1 MSTTTTSTT
10 TTPTATVTSVTQS
23 WIKTHERLLCLAL
36 VLAFGCFGV
45 SKYYDHEATVK
56 SAQATA
62 AAQVSAA
69 DHTNN
74 LALASQAQQIAQ
86 QYAVLVQTLSAQNA
100 SLNAAMAQR
109 AVTQKAQVVTDSKL
123 SLLEMAGRWNL
134 LIPTVEPS
142 TPLTGGLSLTE
153 AQAHDTLAYMEQV
166 PILQGNLADE
176 TQIAQ
181 NYQAEVQKSDLLNAD
196 LNAQVTGLQK
206 ENTDLVA
213 KDKAD
218 VKACKAQERKS
229 KMTWIKRALA
239 IGFGLG
245 LYAGAHGV

>member
-1 MSTTTTSTT
+1 MSTVPV
-10 TTPTATVTSVTQS
+10 TPTPVATAT
-23 WIKTHERLLCLAL
+23 KTWLQLHERIVCLAL
-36 VLAFGCFGV
+36 VLAFGYFGV

-56 SAQATA
+56 DAQATA
-62 AAQVSAA
+62 AAQIAVA
-69 DHTNN
+69 DHTNS

-109 AVTQKAQVVTDSKL
+109 AVTQKAQVVTDSNL
-123 SLLEMAGRWNL
+123 PMAGVAARWAV
-134 LIPTVEPS
+134 LIPTVQPS
-142 TPLTGGLSLTE
+142 APMTGGISLTSE
-153 AQAHDTLAYMEQV
+153 QAHDTLVYMEQV

>member
-1 MSTTTTSTT
+1 MSTVPV
-10 TTPTATVTSVTQS
+10 TPTPVATAT
-23 WIKTHERLLCLAL
+23 KTWLQLHERIVCLAL
-36 VLAFGCFGV
+36 VLAFGYFGV

-56 SAQATA
+56 DAQATA
-62 AAQVSAA
+62 AAQIAVA
-69 DHTNN
+69 DHTNS

-109 AVTQKAQVVTDSKL
+109 AVTQKAQVVTDSNL
-123 SLLEMAGRWNL
+123 PMAGVAARWAV
-134 LIPTVEPS
+134 LIPTVQPS
-142 TPLTGGLSLTE
+142 APMTGGISLTSE
-153 AQAHDTLAYMEQV
+153 QAHDTLVYMEQV

-245 LYAGAHGV
+245 LYAGAHGL

>member
-1 MSTTTTSTT
+1 MATAPIYTR
-10 TTPTATVTSVTQS
+10 TAT
-23 WIKTHERLLCLAL
+23 KTWLQQHERIVCLAL
-36 VLAFGCFGV
+36 VLDFGCFGV

-56 SAQATA
+56 TAQATA
-62 AAQVSAA
+62 AAQIAVA

-100 SLNAAMAQR
+100 SLNVAMAQR
-109 AVTQKAQVVTDSKL
+109 NVQQKAQVVTDSNL
-123 SLLEMAGRWNL
+123 PMAGVAARWAV
-134 LIPTVEPS
+134 LIPTVQPS
-142 TPLTGGLSLTE
+142 APMTGGISLTSG
-153 AQAHDTLAYMEQV
+153 QAHDSLEYMEQV
-166 PILQGNLADE
+166 PMLQANLADE
-176 TQIAQ
+176 TMIAGD
-181 NYQAEVQKSDLLNAD
+181 YQQEVQKSDILNAD
-196 LNAQVTGLQK
+196 LTAQVTGLQK

-245 LYAGAHGV
+245 LYAGAHGF

>member
-1 MSTTTTSTT
+1 
-10 TTPTATVTSVTQS
+10 VTQS

-62 AAQVSAA
+62 AAQVSAS
-69 DHTNN
+69 DHTNS

-100 SLNAAMAQR
+100 ALNAAMAQR
-109 AVTQKAQVVTDSKL
+109 NVQQKAQVVTDSNL
-123 SLLEMAGRWNL
+123 PMAGVADRWAV
-134 LIPTVEPS
+134 LIPTVQPS
-142 TPLTGGLSLTE
+142 TPMTGGISLTSG
-153 AQAHDTLAYMEQV
+153 QAHDSLEYMEQV

-181 NYQAEVQKSDLLNAD
+181 NYQQEVQKSDLLNAD
-196 LNAQVTGLQK
+196 LNSQVTGLQK

-213 KDKAD
+213 KDVAD
-218 VKACKAQERKS
+218 VKACKAEGKKNS
-229 KMTWIKRALA
+229 VKWFKRGLG
-239 IGFGLG
+239 IGFIAGLFAGHAG
-245 LYAGAHGV
+245 L

>member
-1 MSTTTTSTT
+1 
-10 TTPTATVTSVTQS
+10 
-23 WIKTHERLLCLAL
+23 
-36 VLAFGCFGV
+36 
-45 SKYYDHEATVK
+45 
-56 SAQATA
+56 
-62 AAQVSAA
+62 
-69 DHTNN
+69 
-74 LALASQAQQIAQ
+74 
-86 QYAVLVQTLSAQNA
+86 
-100 SLNAAMAQR
+100 
-109 AVTQKAQVVTDSKL
+109 L

-181 NYQAEVQKSDLLNAD
+181 NYQQEVQKSDLLNAD

-218 VKACKAQERKS
+218 VAQAKAEGRKG
-229 KMTWIKRALA
+229 KIKYFK
-239 IGFGLG
+239 IGFVTGFLAGLWGGHAG
-245 LYAGAHGV
+245 L

>member
-1 MSTTTTSTT
+1 MTTTSTT
-10 TTPTATVTSVTQS
+10 TTPTTTVTSVTQS

-56 SAQATA
+56 NAQATA
-62 AAQVSAA
+62 AAQIANADAA
-69 DHTNN
+69 NSK
-74 LALASQAQQIAQ
+74 ALASQAQQVAQ

-109 AVTQKAQVVTDSKL
+109 AVTQKAQVVTDSNL
-123 SLLEMAGRWNL
+123 PMAGVAARWAV
-134 LIPTVEPS
+134 LIPSVQPS
-142 TPLTGGLSLTE
+142 TPITGGISLTSG
-153 AQAHDTLAYMEQV
+153 QAHDSLEYMEQV
-166 PILQGNLADE
+166 PTLQANLADE
-176 TQIAQ
+176 TKIAGDYLQ
-181 NYQAEVQKSDLLNAD
+181 EVQKSDILNAD
-196 LNAQVTGLQK
+196 LTAQVTGLQK

-245 LYAGAHGV
+245 LYAGAHGL